1 MTVYDLLDIPCVE
14 REWQIFYTIKALSV
28 NGRCDVIEKL
38 EDWKKSS
45 QQEHKTIMSGIK
57 LVAGRKKYIH
67 PKRTGSCKGYSP
79 LFEIKNPGG
88 GKARLFCFLHKN
100 KVIVVCGT
108 HWKDPKR
115 QDADM
120 EKAYDLMIEFQK
132 SSIGDSND

>member
-14 REWQIFYTIKALSV
+14 REWQTFYKIKALSV

-38 EDWKKSS
+38 EDWKLSS
-45 QQEHKTIMSGIK
+45 QQEHKTIVSGIR
-57 LVAGRKKYIH
+57 LVVGRKNRH
-67 PKRTGSCKGYSP
+67 PKRTGSCRGYSP

-115 QDADM
+115 QDTDM
-120 EKAYDLMIEFQK
+120 ETAYNLMIGFIN
-132 SSIGDSND
+132 SGIGDNNG